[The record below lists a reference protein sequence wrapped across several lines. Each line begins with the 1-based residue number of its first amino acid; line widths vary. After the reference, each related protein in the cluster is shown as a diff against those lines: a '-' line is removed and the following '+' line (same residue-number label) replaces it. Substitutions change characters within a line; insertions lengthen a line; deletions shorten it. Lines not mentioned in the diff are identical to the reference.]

1 MNEFICII
9 GSGKEVVDRAK
20 SNGLNILLVQSHH
33 LCPVEPQK
41 FADFVFICN
50 FELDDSVDQV
60 VRLCR
65 GKGISKVLTLSE
77 HASFFSAKVNDKL
90 NRTNI
95 YYKQY
100 RFFSDK
106 LYMRRKLEGSTLN
119 RVEFMGIKDNKELIK
134 AIDKLGVPMI
144 LKPIYGVGSRNIHL
158 IRSYEDAMNIPELN
172 EEYIAEAFII
182 GTEYSLECFS
192 KEGIHTLHA
201 VTEKGLFDESPSM
214 FVERN
219 HLITKK
225 NNNGNLY
232 RELQLFIEQLLNQAE
247 YKNGPSHIEVKVD
260 GNNSIS
266 LIEAH
271 SRVGGDSI
279 PELVALAT
287 SVDLYNFSILSHMD
301 YDFDN
306 SRKKVERESAIVFF
320 PLPAVGKVLKGIQ
333 QLYCNPYVKC
343 IKEPN
348 NNYPTSDVIRK
359 SSDRNGYVIY
369 CIKDNIKKLDMMRY
383 IR

>member
-1 MNEFICII
+1 MNKAICII

-20 SNGLNILLVQSHH
+20 THGLKILLVQSNK
-33 LCPVEPQK
+33 LCPLEPQK
-41 FADFVFICN
+41 FADLVLICD

-65 GKGISKVLTLSE
+65 DSGISKALTLSE
-77 HASFFSAKVNDKL
+77 HASCFTAKVNDKL
-90 NRTNI
+90 NETNT
-95 YYKQY
+95 YYEQY
-100 RFFSDK
+100 RFFSNK
-106 LYMRRKLEGSTLN
+106 LNMRRKLEDTPLN
-119 RVEFMGIKDNKELIK
+119 QVAFMEVKDKKDLIT
-134 AIDKLGVPMI
+134 AADKLGMPMI
-144 LKPIYGVGSRNIHL
+144 LKPAYGVGSRNIHL
-158 IRSYEDAMNIPELN
+158 IRSHEDVMNILDLDEA
-172 EEYIAEAFII
+172 YIAEAFII
-182 GTEYSLECFS
+182 GSEYSLECFS

-201 VTEKGLFDESPSM
+201 VTEKGLFEDSPSM

-225 NNNGNLY
+225 NNTGKLY
-232 RELQLFIEQLLNQAE
+232 QELQLFVDQLLSHAG

-260 GNNSIS
+260 GNNRIS

-287 SVDLYNFSILSHMD
+287 NIDLYNFSILSHMD

-306 SRKKVERESAIVFF
+306 SRKKVERESAIAFF
-320 PLPAVGKVLKGIQ
+320 PLPPVGKVLKGIQ
-333 QLYCNPYVKC
+333 KLYCNPYVRH

-348 NNYPTSDVIRK
+348 NTHSTSDVIRK

-369 CIKDNIKKLDMMRY
+369 CIRDGIEQIEIMRD